1 MNQSNQN
8 GPSSK
13 KRVSFS
19 VLSSMYVYDKDES
32 TNDDDLHYSEHD
44 YCRFKEDMI
53 TSACNCNIRASLSK
67 IDNPDTTMANESL
80 SNQYINSYKRVRDN
94 AVDNGIPDEEILGLE
109 HLVLDKESQRMS
121 MFIRSSSSKMILDEQ
136 FYHQEEFGRSAD
148 PALLAKMIM
157 PFSQMNSIIA
167 SSRANHIAKRL
178 IGYLAA

>member
-1 MNQSNQN
+1 MNQN
-8 GPSSK
+8 GQSSK

-44 YCRFKEDMI
+44 YSRFKEDTI
-53 TSACNCNIRASLSK
+53 TSACNIRASSLSK
-67 IDNPDTTMANESL
+67 IDNRDTTMANESL
-80 SNQYINSYKRVRDN
+80 SNLYINSYKRVRDN
-94 AVDNGIPDEEILGLE
+94 AADNGILDEEILGLE

-121 MFIRSSSSKMILDEQ
+121 MFIRSSSSKMILNEQ

-157 PFSQMNSIIA
+157 PFSQMNSMIA

>member
-8 GPSSK
+8 GQISK
-13 KRVSFS
+13 KCVSFS

-32 TNDDDLHYSEHD
+32 NHDDLNYSEHD
-44 YCRFKEDMI
+44 YCQFKEDMI
-53 TSACNCNIRASLSK
+53 TSARNIRASLSK

-94 AVDNGIPDEEILGLE
+94 AADNGILDEEILGLE

-157 PFSQMNSIIA
+157 PFSQMNSVIA

-178 IGYLAA
+178 IGYLA

>member
-8 GPSSK
+8 GPISK
-13 KRVSFS
+13 KRVSFF
-19 VLSSMYVYDKDES
+19 VLSSMYVYNKDES
-32 TNDDDLHYSEHD
+32 TNHDDLHYSEHD
-44 YCRFKEDMI
+44 YHRFKEDMF
-53 TSACNCNIRASLSK
+53 TSAYNIRASLP
-67 IDNPDTTMANESL
+67 NNGNLDTTNMANESL

-94 AVDNGIPDEEILGLE
+94 AVNNGILDEEILGLE

-148 PALLAKMIM
+148 PALLAKMIG
-157 PFSQMNSIIA
+157 PFSQLNSVIA
-167 SSRANHIAKRL
+167 SSRAKHNAKRL

>member
-1 MNQSNQN
+1 MNQN
-8 GPSSK
+8 GPIAK

-44 YCRFKEDMI
+44 YFRFKEDMF
-53 TSACNCNIRASLSK
+53 TSACNIRASLSK

-80 SNQYINSYKRVRDN
+80 SKQYINSYKRVQDN
-94 AVDNGIPDEEILGLE
+94 AVNNGIPDEEILGLE

-136 FYHQEEFGRSAD
+136 FCHQEEFGRSAD

-157 PFSQMNSIIA
+157 PFSQMNSVIA
-167 SSRANHIAKRL
+167 SFRAKHIV
-178 IGYLAA
+178 GNLA

>member
-1 MNQSNQN
+1 MNQN
-8 GPSSK
+8 GQSSK

-19 VLSSMYVYDKDES
+19 VLSSMYVYNEDES

-44 YCRFKEDMI
+44 YFRFKEDMI
-53 TSACNCNIRASLSK
+53 TSACNIRASSLSK
-67 IDNPDTTMANESL
+67 IDNRDTTMANESL

-94 AVDNGIPDEEILGLE
+94 AADNGILDEEILGLE

-157 PFSQMNSIIA
+157 PFSQMNSVIA

-178 IGYLAA
+178 IGYLA

>member
-1 MNQSNQN
+1 MNQN
-8 GPSSK
+8 GLSSK

>member
-1 MNQSNQN
+1 MNQN
-8 GPSSK
+8 GLSSK

-19 VLSSMYVYDKDES
+19 VLSSMYVYNEDES
-32 TNDDDLHYSEHD
+32 TNDDDLHYSDHD
-44 YCRFKEDMI
+44 YFRFKEDMI
-53 TSACNCNIRASLSK
+53 TSACNIRASSLSK
-67 IDNPDTTMANESL
+67 NGNPDTMANESL

-157 PFSQMNSIIA
+157 PFSQMNSEIA
-167 SSRANHIAKRL
+167 SFRAKHIV
-178 IGYLAA
+178 GNLA

>member
-1 MNQSNQN
+1 MNQN
-8 GPSSK
+8 GLSSK

-19 VLSSMYVYDKDES
+19 VLSSMYVYNEDES
-32 TNDDDLHYSEHD
+32 TNDDAQHYAEHD

-53 TSACNCNIRASLSK
+53 TSACNIRASLSK
-67 IDNPDTTMANESL
+67 IDNPDTSMANESL
-80 SNQYINSYKRVRDN
+80 SNLYINSYKRVRDN

-136 FYHQEEFGRSAD
+136 FYHQEEYGRSAD
-148 PALLAKMIM
+148 PSILAKMIM
-157 PFSQMNSIIA
+157 PFSQLNSVIA